1 MSKILKIKV
10 DNLYALN
17 QRFIVLEEIK
27 EFPDNI
33 KSDIRNIVKFGDN
46 NGYKEYVLNY
56 SSGLLE
62 TTALLKN
69 KNSEATI
76 SIEGYF
82 IPDVNTNEQYIH
94 YISLYDKDY
103 NEYVQDGKS
112 IFSLGEDYIVV
123 SL

>member
-27 EFPDNI
+27 ELPDNI

-69 KNSEATI
+69 KNSEANI

>member
-27 EFPDNI
+27 ELPDNI

-112 IFSLGEDYIVV
+112 IFSLGEDYIVA

>member
-27 EFPDNI
+27 ELPDNI